1 MLRRIYDFVDK
12 LFEDVPNSERAQL
25 VREEI
30 ILDME
35 EKVYDLM
42 DQGKSEED
50 AINKVMIEFGDFD
63 EIREELQIGGSK
75 KLAFAKLNMGFAICG
90 SILLIALFIFINFY
104 YTPETIWFVYPAFGV
119 IWWPLSMIYYYFRK
133 KEELK

>member
-1 MLRRIYDFVDK
+1 MRRIYDFVDK

>member
-1 MLRRIYDFVDK
+1 MRRIYDFVDK

-90 SILLIALFIFINFY
+90 SLLLIALFIFINMY
-104 YTPETIWFVYPAFGV
+104 YTPNTIWFVYPAFGV